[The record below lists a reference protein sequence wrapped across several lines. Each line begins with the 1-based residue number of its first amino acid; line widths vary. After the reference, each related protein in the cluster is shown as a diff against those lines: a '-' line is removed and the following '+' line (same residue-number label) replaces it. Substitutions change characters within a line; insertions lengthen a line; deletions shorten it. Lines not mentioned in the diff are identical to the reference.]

1 MINLKDIKEQILTEV
16 AEKVAKRYN
25 EPIEEV
31 KVSFSSDGS
40 IKATMTLDLS
50 FLKCNVKVEEVDNE
64 DQM

>member
-25 EPIEEV
+25 APIEEV

-40 IKATMTLDLS
+40 IKATITPDLS
-50 FLKCNVKVEEVDNE
+50 FLSCSVKVEEV
-64 DQM
+64 

>member
-40 IKATMTLDLS
+40 IKATITPDLS
-50 FLKCNVKVEEVDNE
+50 FLSCSVKVEEV
-64 DQM
+64 